1 MNDAKFQAL
10 LDMFEHFG
18 PDLTCTTSEWS
29 DLTCHEQ
36 MIVESQIFQ
45 G

>member
-18 PDLTCTTSEWS
+18 PDLTCTTSEWC
-29 DLTCHEQ
+29 DLTCEEQ
-36 MIVESQIFQ
+36 MTLENLIDC
-45 G
+45 